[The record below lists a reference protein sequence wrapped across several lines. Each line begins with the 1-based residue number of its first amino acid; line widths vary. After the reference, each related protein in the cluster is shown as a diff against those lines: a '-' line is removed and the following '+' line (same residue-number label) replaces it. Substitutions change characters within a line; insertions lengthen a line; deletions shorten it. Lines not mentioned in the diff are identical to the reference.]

1 VDGEG
6 HPEGEENIGDVE
18 AGVEVWANA
27 GGHRERSVEASAV
40 GACGGRDCCEEADA
54 KGING
59 QEEGQDGDCEG
70 KARGPVA
77 DAEEMHGASGHPVQ
91 EGRLVEESDAVNVG
105 GDVVVTAEHLAGDLD
120 VDGVDVVEQ
129 ARGEEAADLKG
140 EPGKDED
147 DYGPWSPAAGDGLAI
162 SFQLSSSQSSF
173 VGCEGNLSIFAG
185 GGRYRE
191 LYRSF
196 L

>member
-1 VDGEG
+1 
-6 HPEGEENIGDVE
+6 
-18 AGVEVWANA
+18 
-27 GGHRERSVEASAV
+27 
-40 GACGGRDCCEEADA
+40 
-54 KGING
+54 
-59 QEEGQDGDCEG
+59 
-70 KARGPVA
+70 
-77 DAEEMHGASGHPVQ
+77 
-91 EGRLVEESDAVNVG
+91 
-105 GDVVVTAEHLAGDLD
+105 VTAQHLAGDLD

-129 ARGEEAADLKG
+129 ASGDEAADLKD

-147 DYGPWSPAAGDGLAI
+147 DYGPWSPAAGGGLAI

-173 VGCEGNLSIFAG
+173 VGCEGDFSIFPE